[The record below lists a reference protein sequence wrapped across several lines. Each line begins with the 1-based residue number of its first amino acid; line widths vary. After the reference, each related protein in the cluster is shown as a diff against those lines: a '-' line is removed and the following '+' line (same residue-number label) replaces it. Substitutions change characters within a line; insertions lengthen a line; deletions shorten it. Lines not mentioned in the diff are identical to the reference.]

1 MVAYAVMLGPCDR
14 EGETMGDVRVFRFE
28 AIDDSLDAV
37 REIRTEESLTLDAA
51 LELMFSAEER
61 YDWQRRLIAM
71 EPGEKLY
78 GMAADGS
85 GHTIKR
91 VV

>member
-1 MVAYAVMLGPCDR
+1 
-14 EGETMGDVRVFRFE
+14 MGDEPVFCFE
-28 AIDDSLDAV
+28 AVYDSPDAV
-37 REIRTEESLTLDAA
+37 RETRTEERLTLDAA
-51 LELMFSAEER
+51 LELMFSDEER
-61 YDWQRRLIAM
+61 YDWQRRLVAM